1 MLHNEGQPT
10 ISRTRCKAF
19 CPALCSNRFPRSHCN
34 ARRALIDRRPGAPLP
49 ALCRVF
55 PNASAKQK
63 GERASFLGEAMLGMK
78 DVGALAL
85 RRPVDRGYVVAWD
98 LQREILAR

>member
-1 MLHNEGQPT
+1 MANMLFGFSSGADFLQY
-10 ISRTRCKAF
+10 RTADM
-19 CPALCSNRFPRSHCN
+19 PAAACRGLPQ
-34 ARRALIDRRPGAPLP
+34 AR
-49 ALCRVF
+49 LCRVF

-63 GERASFLGEAMLGMK
+63 GERGTFLGEAMLGMK

-85 RRPVDRGYVVAWD
+85 RRPVDRGFVVAWD